1 MKPLKHLILLT
12 TLLFLFSCQKEP
24 VPKPLPEAGY
34 PKTYTPLSASEWN
47 QRNSEFQEINIY
59 EGLSLNKYG
68 FVEGEIRI
76 NENDSLTQEFVVN
89 KLDSIINTY
98 KSYLGITIN
107 INIENDI
114 RTYYPLLV
122 GGSSSIS
129 LKSFYEDLNTLK
141 NKEYWTEIKD
151 FYDVQ
156 RFFITQSKIGNN
168 NFLGPT
174 LYFIFNEPD
183 KTIEISGKWLPDVF
197 LPKNEIYTLDE
208 AITKTYRFVLKET
221 GIDLWESKNT
231 FENTKT
237 FIFLEKEN
245 EITIHECW
253 RCIVPL
259 TEFGY
264 YYYISIDTQTGEIIH
279 TYKKGI
285 YYM

>member
-1 MKPLKHLILLT
+1 MKPLKLFVLLT
-12 TLLFLFSCQKEP
+12 GLLVLFSCQKEP

-34 PKTYTPLSASEWN
+34 PKTYTPLSASVWN

-59 EGLSLNKYG
+59 DGLSLNKYG

-76 NENDSLTQEFVVN
+76 NENDSLTQEYVVN

-122 GGSSSIS
+122 GSSGSIS

-141 NKEYWTEIKD
+141 NREYWPEIKD

-156 RFFITQSKIGNN
+156 RFFITQSKIGNY

-174 LYFIFNEPD
+174 LHFIFNKIN
-183 KTIEISGKWLPDVF
+183 KTIIISGKWLPEVF
-197 LPKNEIYTLDE
+197 IPQKEIYSLDD
-208 AITKTYRFVLKET
+208 AISITYRFILKDL
-221 GIDLWESKNT
+221 GIDLWESKSYFGT
-231 FENTKT
+231 TKT
-237 FIFLEKEN
+237 FIFIEKEN

-253 RCIVPL
+253 RCVVNF
-259 TEFGY
+259 EENKSY
-264 YYYISIDTQTGEIIH
+264 YNILIDTQTGEIIE
-279 TYKKGI
+279 TFKRS